1 MGRIGNIGRNGRVDA
16 KKVKLCILLAGC
28 AFLLLAV
35 LKTEYKERDL
45 SQWNDAYLG
54 ADEAIQMLT
63 FSGYEKSEWEELL
76 DMKQDRE
83 LKFVDVKKILEHL
96 GATEYV
102 TYQKEGDAKAI
113 DRKTWYDIYDQLL
126 ELLDT
131 NQKVNC
137 TPCLILKKDSKEQ
150 QVQTQDGSYS
160 YLVPDD
166 FLEET
171 EGYLCYLYENTIIG
185 LKREKGLEV
194 VLPNVYFEGV

>member
-83 LKFVDVKKILEHL
+83 LKFVDVKNWNILEPQSMLH
-96 GATEYV
+96 
-102 TYQKEGDAKAI
+102 I
-113 DRKTWYDIYDQLL
+113 RKKGMRKRSIVRRGMT
-126 ELLDT
+126 
-131 NQKVNC
+131 
-137 TPCLILKKDSKEQ
+137 
-150 QVQTQDGSYS
+150 
-160 YLVPDD
+160 
-166 FLEET
+166 F
-171 EGYLCYLYENTIIG
+171 TISFWSFWI
-185 LKREKGLEV
+185 RIRR
-194 VLPNVYFEGV
+194 